1 METMANFFP
10 RIDDLIE
17 NDLKHRSI
25 RELRLL
31 LRFGKSQ
38 FSRSAKK
45 LGNVPRNRIGECE
58 ATCNVERQAPQEAGL
73 NGLEVFP
80 KRPWVGVG
88 FCCFGTD

>member
-45 LGNVPRNRIGECE
+45 LGKSRGIESAIV
-58 ATCNVERQAPQEAGL
+58 
-73 NGLEVFP
+73 
-80 KRPWVGVG
+80 KRPATSNGRPLRKLV
-88 FCCFGTD
+88 